1 MHKNYAILN
10 TYENAKGNMMI
21 KTIIFDMDGTILN
34 TIDDIA
40 IAVNVALK
48 EKNLPSKSVDEVK
61 LAVGNGAKKLI
72 ERITPIGSSEALK
85 HEVFTI
91 YQTYY
96 NAHSQDFTGPYKGII
111 GLLSELKKQGY
122 KLATVSN
129 KYHHLVQ
136 ELNKNVFQGLFD
148 CTIGET
154 HGIPIKPAPD
164 MVYLALKEMDSTK
177 EETLFIGDSD
187 VDIDTARNAGMKSV
201 GVTWGFRTKDVLLKH
216 QATYIIDH
224 PEELYVI
231 LKEENQ
237 HEHD

>member
-1 MHKNYAILN
+1 
-10 TYENAKGNMMI
+10 MMI

-48 EKNLPSKSVDEVK
+48 EKNLPLKSIDEVK

-72 ERITPIGSSEALK
+72 ERITPYGTSEALK

-96 NAHSQDFTGPYKGII
+96 NAHSQDFTGPYEGII
-111 GLLSELKKQGY
+111 ELLTELKKQGY

-129 KYHHLVQ
+129 KYQHLVQ
-136 ELNKNVFQGLFD
+136 ELNQNVFQGLFD
-148 CTIGET
+148 CAMGET

-164 MVYLALKEMDSTK
+164 MVYQVLKDLESIQ
-177 EETLFIGDSD
+177 EESLFVGDSD
-187 VDIDTARNAGMKSV
+187 VDIDTAKNAGMKSV
-201 GVTWGFRTKDVLLKH
+201 GVTWGFRTQEVLLKH
-216 QATYIIDH
+216 QATYIIHH
-224 PEELYVI
+224 PDELYAI

-237 HEHD
+237 HEYDQA